1 MKIIEL
7 CSGYD
12 IGYNGGITNYVRS
25 LSDSLSLAGNEVY
38 VIDSQKNIPNKL
50 KYNFTKIKL
59 INDEL
64 KPFHL
69 NNSINNDDAKEFE
82 NILLKIKPDI
92 VHIHMMIDLP
102 FNIINIAKKYSK
114 VIISLHDYSY
124 ICNRITMF
132 DNNDNLCLNSN
143 NGIQC
148 NSCISMIEQ
157 NKYLK
162 YIYDKFDFKNKS
174 YVLNLFH
181 SSDHT
186 AKHEFIKGIFKNI
199 DLLIAVS
206 SRVKEIYKNNGLDN
220 KNFIINHIGNI
231 TANNFVKKK
240 NHIDGK
246 IKIAF
251 IGYFS
256 KYKGAELVIK
266 FSEYLDSNKFEIIIF
281 GRIDEKYLDVISNNK
296 LISYFGTYQQ
306 DNLSQILESINLG
319 FVLPIWEDNAPQVVF
334 EFINNGIPVI
344 GTLMGGIPDFVI
356 NGKNGLL
363 IEPTDEAINNIANEM
378 NDEDF
383 NVLLQSM
390 SCNILPTKSVEA
402 HNLEIIDLYNKLL
415 K

>member
-1 MKIIEL
+1 
-7 CSGYD
+7 
-12 IGYNGGITNYVRS
+12 
-25 LSDSLSLAGNEVY
+25 
-38 VIDSQKNIPNKL
+38 
-50 KYNFTKIKL
+50 
-59 INDEL
+59 
-64 KPFHL
+64 
-69 NNSINNDDAKEFE
+69 
-82 NILLKIKPDI
+82 
-92 VHIHMMIDLP
+92 
-102 FNIINIAKKYSK
+102 
-114 VIISLHDYSY
+114 
-124 ICNRITMF
+124 
-132 DNNDNLCLNSN
+132 
-143 NGIQC
+143 
-148 NSCISMIEQ
+148 MIEQ